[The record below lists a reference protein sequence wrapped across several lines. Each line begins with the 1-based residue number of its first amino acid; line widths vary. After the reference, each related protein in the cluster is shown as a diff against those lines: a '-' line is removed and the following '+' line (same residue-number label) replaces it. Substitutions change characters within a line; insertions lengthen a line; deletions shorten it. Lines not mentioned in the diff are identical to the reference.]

1 MDLQIKMKKAKL
13 KKSVNH
19 SVNQTS
25 IYLLL
30 SRNKICQ

>member
-1 MDLQIKMKKAKL
+1 MVLQIKVKKAKL

-19 SVNQTS
+19 SVNQTP